1 MWQRGMAPESV
12 KSAPFPD
19 PRKGAYTPPLTVW
32 PHCLGASY
40 QARCNKKGSTT
51 PREILRR
58 VAGVQPQAESARS
71 AELTLCCM
79 RRMGAVVPFS
89 VVEGPEAW
97 KAADYQNQAEHI
109 YVFTKDDIAELDAAI
124 ASVQARKLDVKVKHL

>member
-1 MWQRGMAPESV
+1 M
-12 KSAPFPD
+12 
-19 PRKGAYTPPLTVW
+19 
-32 PHCLGASY
+32 
-40 QARCNKKGSTT
+40 
-51 PREILRR
+51 
-58 VAGVQPQAESARS
+58 
-71 AELTLCCM
+71 CCM

>member
-1 MWQRGMAPESV
+1 MQ
-12 KSAPFPD
+12 
-19 PRKGAYTPPLTVW
+19 PLTVW

-40 QARCNKKGSTT
+40 QAQCNRKGSTT

-58 VAGVQPQAESARS
+58 VAEVQPQAESAQS
-71 AELTLCCM
+71 AELTLCYM

-97 KAADYQNQAEHI
+97 KAADYQDQAEHI
-109 YVFTKDDIAELDAAI
+109 YVFTEDDIAELDAAI
-124 ASVQARKLDVKVKHL
+124 ASVQARKLDIKVKHL